1 MADKKKIIITKKL
14 NNVLYEMIPK
24 THSDMVYVDK
34 KYDVTLTEKLY
45 DMCELLQSRK
55 EDIDD
60 IRVKEIRKCMF
71 KNMFI

>member
-45 DMCELLQSRK
+45 
-55 EDIDD
+55 I
-60 IRVKEIRKCMF
+60 
-71 KNMFI
+71 N